1 MRKLLS
7 TFIAVALAVPVF
19 AADSEMGVKQPA
31 SGKVEEKATYGKLEE
46 KEVRHAKKAIGELE
60 QADPGLTKL
69 FSDAPGYA
77 VFPTVG
83 KGGLGI
89 GAAHG
94 TGVLYENG
102 LPLGKTTLTQLT
114 VGAQIGGQA
123 YTEVIF
129 FETEDA
135 LKNFKAGR
143 FALAAQVSAVAA
155 AEGASANAKYVNG
168 VSVFTLAK
176 GGVMAEASVGGQKFS
191 YAPFRKVV
199 ATNSR

>member
-1 MRKLLS
+1 MMKLIGA
-7 TFIAVALAVPVF
+7 FIAIALAIP
-19 AADSEMGVKQPA
+19 AYPADSEMDGKQPA
-31 SGKVEEKATYGKLEE
+31 SGTLDEKPAGLQLGN

-60 QADPGLTKL
+60 QADPGLTNL
-69 FSDAPGYA
+69 FGDAAGYA

-83 KGGLGI
+83 KGGLGV

-102 LPLGKTTLTQLT
+102 LPLGKTTLTQVT
-114 VGAQIGGQA
+114 VGPQIGGQA

-129 FETEDA
+129 FQTEDA
-135 LKNFKAGR
+135 LRSFKAGR
-143 FALAAQVSAVAA
+143 FTLAAQVSAVAA
-155 AEGASANAKYVNG
+155 AEGASANAKFING
-168 VSVFTLAK
+168 VSIFTLAK

-191 YAPFRKVV
+191 YPPFRKAV

>member
-1 MRKLLS
+1 MKKLLS
-7 TFIAVALAVPVF
+7 ALIAVALAAPGL
-19 AADSEMGVKQPA
+19 AADAGTGMKQPA
-31 SGKVEEKATYGKLEE
+31 SGKVDERPAYGKLDER
-46 KEVRHAKKAIGELE
+46 EVRHAKKAIGELE

-69 FSDAPGYA
+69 FGEAAGYA

-83 KGGLGI
+83 KGGLGV

-102 LPLGKTTLTQLT
+102 VPLGKTTLTQVT
-114 VGAQIGGQA
+114 VGMQIGGQA

-129 FETEDA
+129 FQTEEA
-135 LKNFKAGR
+135 LKDFKTGR
-143 FALAAQVSAVAA
+143 FTLAAQVSAVAA

-176 GGVMAEASVGGQKFS
+176 GGVMAEASVGGQKFG
-191 YAPFRKVV
+191 YAPFRKTV
-199 ATNSR
+199 ASSSR